1 MIESLYLKVYVGI
14 VVSHN
19 KSDVIIEMVK
29 GSQSVKN
36 SSKSFL
42 TTEVNDE
49 MLEYI
54 NLAISESPFF
64 YIALLNSSKHQ
75 GAIPTCST
83 KKADAYTDISTSK
96 TLCYKKRWMLYASKP
111 DLDSYQKRYK
121 SFGLDFIFSPYIL
134 LDRFFTDKIDGAMAL
149 YVLVQEDLLS
159 LAIFQNNEL
168 LFASHFDV
176 EESVEEA
183 LISEDE
189 KETIS
194 LDFNIEGEGI
204 DEGIHLDDIDAI
216 DELDDLD
223 SLDNFDDIEDL
234 DSIDDI
240 EEFAEVEE
248 VAKPTEANLDEL
260 ESEETEVSM
269 LESFNEDYQ
278 RFTLIQRSLQQFY
291 ADTTIDNAFI
301 EHVYIAD
308 AIGVSEDLKRYLEE
322 ELFLSVVIRE
332 MNRSKELL
340 ELAKEEAHYAS

>member
-1 MIESLYLKVYVGI
+1 MIESLYLKVFVGI

-29 GSQSVKN
+29 GTQSIKR
-36 SSKSFL
+36 STKSFL

-49 MLEYI
+49 MREYI
-54 NLAISESPFF
+54 ELATAESPFF
-64 YIALLNSSKHQ
+64 YIALLNHSKFQ
-75 GAIPTCST
+75 GAIPTCSG
-83 KKADAYTDISTSK
+83 KKAADYADLSTSK
-96 TLCYKKRWMLYASKP
+96 TVCYKKRWMVYASKP
-111 DLDSYQKRYK
+111 DLDTFEKRYK
-121 SFGLDFIFSPYIL
+121 SFGLDFIFSPFIL
-134 LDRFFTDKIDGAMAL
+134 LERFFNDKVEGTMAL

-159 LAIFQNNEL
+159 LTIFEKNEL
-168 LFASHFDV
+168 LYASHFDV

-183 LISEDE
+183 LISDDE
-189 KETIS
+189 KNTIS
-194 LDFNIEGEGI
+194 LDFDIEGEGV

-216 DELDDLD
+216 DELDELD

-234 DSIDDI
+234 DAIDDI

-248 VAKPTEANLDEL
+248 VTKAAETPLDAVDNADVDEN
-260 ESEETEVSM
+260 M

-278 RFTLIQRSLQQFY
+278 RFTLLQRALQQFY
-291 ADTTIDNAFI
+291 ANTKVDNAFI

-332 MNRSKELL
+332 MDRTRELI
-340 ELAKEEAHYAS
+340 ELTKDEAQHAV